1 MKNLKKIA
9 KIKNVNSS
17 YKNFKKEINLYQEY
31 LVNIEYKEHEK
42 KGILANNDDSIYAK
56 IKIKKS
62 FINTK
67 INNIQIKDTIKE
79 ENKENNNSKNNI

>member
-1 MKNLKKIA
+1 MESQLQLI
-9 KIKNVNSS
+9 IKR
-17 YKNFKKEINLYQEY
+17 F
-31 LVNIEYKEHEK
+31 LVNVYKS
-42 KGILANNDDSIYAK
+42 NNDDSIYAK

-79 ENKENNNSKNNI
+79 ENKGNNNSKNNTTICSGCNII